1 MHTLSLHNDVTDRT
15 RWRMGMTSL
24 KDTRVL
30 IIDDEEQILNFV
42 KYVLDKEGCTV
53 SLASN
58 GKVALEDYVMA
69 EFDIVITDIAM
80 PEKDGIDTIIE
91 IRQQR
96 PSVAIVA
103 MSGVSASEKL
113 LRLASDFK
121 ADVTIKKP
129 FTVEELV
136 AAVKTAWEKKTQSG

>member
-1 MHTLSLHNDVTDRT
+1 MEE
-15 RWRMGMTSL
+15 L
-24 KDTRVL
+24 KNLRVL
-30 IIDDEEQILNFV
+30 IIDDEEQILNYV

-58 GKVALEDYVMA
+58 GKEAIEIFSTA

-91 IRQQR
+91 MRQLN
-96 PSVAIVA
+96 PPVAIVA
-103 MSGVSASEKL
+103 MSGVSSSDKL
-113 LRLASDFK
+113 LKLATAFD

-129 FTVEELV
+129 FTVDELLV
-136 AAVKTAWEKKTQSG
+136 AVKEAKKKKFRL